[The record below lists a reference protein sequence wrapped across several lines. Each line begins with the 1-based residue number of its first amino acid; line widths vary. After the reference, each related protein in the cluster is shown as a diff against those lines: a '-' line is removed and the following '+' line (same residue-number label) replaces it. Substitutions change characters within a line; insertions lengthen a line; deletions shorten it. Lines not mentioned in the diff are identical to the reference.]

1 MTDDKKIQIID
12 GRVRYKNRD
21 DYHVF
26 YTIVGE
32 KAYYFFGESVN
43 AQLKNGNRIATT
55 DLKEAIDPMVEAS
68 HVGVLDESGRE
79 VINFE
84 YRAIRNINDDILLTI
99 LANPKTQSVIEA
111 ESLRKDAL
119 AASDLL
125 NRSNTIKKNISE
137 KMSPE
142 GRFVFNNLFSEATV
156 FDINGNNLV
165 NGDTFSFIAH
175 DGNKLLFSKNTM
187 DSPITE
193 YSMLTPEVQS
203 NVSDVNASH
212 DLDVQK
218 VEVPEKVFD
227 NAVAVENEKL
237 AENIPQVEEEKVEEV
252 KEEVAPVEETVP
264 VEEVAPVEVAA
275 PVAETTP
282 VEAVSEAVEVKEE
295 VKEPAN
301 EVVPENVEEEKEEV
315 VEQKVEAP
323 QEEKTDSNLAEE
335 EVKLD
340 IDGEKTELDELF
352 NLNNDNTVNNNSEVE
367 EVHNNDFSFDVDD
380 NTHFEDIAVDKIENV
395 YDEKPEY
402 FSYEKG
408 NASNIMLDVE
418 DSLKGLLDQNGE
430 LKNKVNDLEN
440 KVEVLESSRN
450 TLVVKNKKLEQTLKD
465 KDAEIEYLESRLQE
479 LTDVNDSYRERIDT
493 LRTEVEFVNSRKD
506 DLKGL
511 LEEAKKTLEVNDN
524 YYDYRPRRESTRR
537 SYRA

>member
-43 AQLKNGNRIATT
+43 AQLKNGNRVATT

-68 HVGVLDESGRE
+68 HVGVLDEFGKE

-84 YRAIRNINDDILLTI
+84 YRAIRNINDDVLLTI

-111 ESLRKDAL
+111 EALRKDAL

-125 NRSNTIKKNISE
+125 NRSNTIKRNLSE

-165 NGDTFSFIAH
+165 DGDSFSFIAY
-175 DGNKLLFSKNTM
+175 DGNKLLFSKNTI
-187 DSPITE
+187 DSQITE
-193 YSMLTPEVQS
+193 YSLLTPEVQS
-203 NVSDVNASH
+203 NVSDTNDSKE
-212 DLDVQK
+212 LDVQK
-218 VEVPEKVFD
+218 VEVPENVFD

-237 AENIPQVEEEKVEEV
+237 AENIPQVEEEVVEEKVEETPV
-252 KEEVAPVEETVP
+252 EQVSQEVVPTEVVQETVENQEEKPVEESALEK
-264 VEEVAPVEVAA
+264 VEEVAP
-275 PVAETTP
+275 
-282 VEAVSEAVEVKEE
+282 
-295 VKEPAN
+295 
-301 EVVPENVEEEKEEV
+301 EEV
-315 VEQKVEAP
+315 VEENVSKPEESTPVENHLP
-323 QEEKTDSNLAEE
+323 EE

-352 NLNNDNTVNNNSEVE
+352 NLNNENVQPQE
-367 EVHNNDFSFDVDD
+367 ENNDFSFDVED
-380 NTHFEDIAVDKIENV
+380 NTRFDDVSVDKIENV
-395 YDEKPEY
+395 YDEKPGYVE
-402 FSYEKG
+402 YEKG
-408 NASNIMLDVE
+408 NATNIMLDVE

-430 LKNKVNDLEN
+430 LKTKVNDLEN
-440 KVEVLESSRN
+440 KVELLESTRN

-465 KDAEIEYLESRLQE
+465 KDSEIDYLENKLQE
-479 LTDVNDSYRERIDT
+479 LTDINESYRERINSLKD
-493 LRTEVEFVNSRKD
+493 EVEFVNSRKD

-511 LEEAKKTLEVNDN
+511 LEEAKKTLEVNDS
-524 YYDYRPRRESTRR
+524 YYDYRPRRESSRR